1 MGDMV
6 VIRHLQSERREV
18 RLTGCSMMEVAAG
31 EVTVGDAEEETKE
44 VKVSILKQSNHAIGT
59 I

>member
-1 MGDMV
+1 M
-6 VIRHLQSERREV
+6 IRHLQSERREV